1 MVHALPG
8 VGENLQDHFAVHL
21 RWRIKNARTFNDRT
35 RGIRAMAEGL
45 NYILRR
51 KGVLTQPTFAVA
63 AYIRT
68 RPELASPDVQLQF
81 FTATYKALGD
91 RSLDPEPGVT
101 IGACPLRLEGRGHV
115 HAQSPDHTAPPAIWH
130 NLLATDGD
138 RQTTVSAMRTSRD
151 LMATAAMQPHF
162 EFETTPGPEAQS
174 DEALLDYARQYGR
187 SCLHPASTCKMG
199 VDDKAVVDPTLRVHG
214 IDGLRVADASIMPNV
229 VCGNTNAATIM
240 IGEKAADL
248 ILSEQKIP

>member
-115 HAQSPDHTAPPAIWH
+115 HCAVTGPHGPTGNLAQSAGDGRGSTDHSIGHAHVARS
-130 NLLATDGD
+130 DGD
-138 RQTTVSAMRTSRD
+138 GGDAAPISNSKPPPGRKHKAMK
-151 LMATAAMQPHF
+151 HCW
-162 EFETTPGPEAQS
+162 TTPGNTAGPACILP
-174 DEALLDYARQYGR
+174 APARWV
-187 SCLHPASTCKMG
+187 STI
-199 VDDKAVVDPTLRVHG
+199 R
-214 IDGLRVADASIMPNV
+214 
-229 VCGNTNAATIM
+229 
-240 IGEKAADL
+240 
-248 ILSEQKIP
+248 LSSTRH